1 LVSGEVGR
9 STGTLTADQR
19 HHLEKVLRLR
29 PGDVFVVTDGVG
41 REATARLEA
50 EGRFALIGPWGEPG
64 REPDRRLVLWAAL
77 IKGDRFEWVIEKAV
91 EMGVAAIVPVQSA
104 RCVVGP
110 PSPARLARWRK
121 IAEAAM
127 LQCGGCRLPE
137 VRSVVR
143 LNDLPPPP
151 SGVIP
156 LLLHEEPENAPRGLP
171 AGLPPHA
178 ELWVLSGPE
187 GGLAAEEVERL
198 VRAGWRQT
206 WLGPRRLRADTAP
219 LVALAG
225 LLTRLASPPSSA
237 A

>member
-1 LVSGEVGR
+1 MGR